1 MPRNLG
7 DVGTIDDED
16 VSGDA
21 HRQQLADALPG
32 NGVKVLPVADIAFA
46 VDCPVED
53 FCGVV
58 RFFRKRHQVWP
69 LLLVEFQRSL
79 ACGPMPANIGN
90 IRDPPAGAFA
100 HLTPPPPPPPAHPP
114 PLAPPHPSPAL

>member
-16 VSGDA
+16 VSRDA
-21 HRQQLADALPG
+21 RRQQLADALPG

-58 RFFRKRHQVWP
+58 RFFRKRYQVWP

-79 ACGPMPANIGN
+79 ACGPMLANIGN
-90 IRDPPAGAFA
+90 IGEPPGGDFVEMIQ
-100 HLTPPPPPPPAHPP
+100 TRSEERRVGKECRSRW
-114 PLAPPHPSPAL
+114 SPYH